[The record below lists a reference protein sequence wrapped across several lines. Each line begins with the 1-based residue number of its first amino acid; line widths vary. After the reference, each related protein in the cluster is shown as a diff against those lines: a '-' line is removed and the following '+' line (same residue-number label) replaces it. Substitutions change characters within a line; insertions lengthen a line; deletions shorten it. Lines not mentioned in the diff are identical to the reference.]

1 MVARCCPL
9 TRRYVLRKAM
19 LNKLRKMILG
29 CTELTQFEEQ
39 SIKLCIENLPE
50 NLKGIAAAQL
60 KEYNLIQREYDGR
73 TVNFYKVKCLRKV
86 VNPNQLL
93 PIKTDDC
100 VLIKLELKTISNE
113 RIGVTLHA
121 TGHRIFSASFSKDAS
136 NLGKI
141 EGMRLE
147 KLTKSWR
154 SVV

>member
-1 MVARCCPL
+1 
-9 TRRYVLRKAM
+9 RYVLRKAM

-29 CTELTQFEEQ
+29 CTDLTPFEEQ
-39 SIKLCIENLPE
+39 SIKLCIDNLPE
-50 NLKGIAAAQL
+50 NLKGIAAAQF

-121 TGHRIFSASFSKDAS
+121 TGHRIFSASFSKDVS